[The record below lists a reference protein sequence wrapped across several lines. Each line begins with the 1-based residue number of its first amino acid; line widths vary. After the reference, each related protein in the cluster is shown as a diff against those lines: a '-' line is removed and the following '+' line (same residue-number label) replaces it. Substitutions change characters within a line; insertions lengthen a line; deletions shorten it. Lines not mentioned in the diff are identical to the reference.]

1 MRGTDIGSTGTPL
14 FFFIN
19 DAVYDKKKKKEI
31 LRYNVSKLC
40 LHRRKVTTIYTTR
53 V

>member
-19 DAVYDKKKKKEI
+19 DAVYDKKKKGDFT
-31 LRYNVSKLC
+31 L
-40 LHRRKVTTIYTTR
+40 
-53 V
+53 

>member
-19 DAVYDKKKKKEI
+19 DAVYDKKKGDFT
-31 LRYNVSKLC
+31 L
-40 LHRRKVTTIYTTR
+40 
-53 V
+53 